1 MFCQGSYNYCQ
12 EATRCSKGAQS
23 RTAENS
29 PGSKQDLNH
38 VTEREWPGVEPGAW
52 VQWRQT
58 VSESSQTCQGVYT
71 FLSSTLE
78 SLEDTDQIHLIL
90 DKIIDTLVHFMAK
103 TGLSLQQQQRRLAQL
118 LLILSHIRHMR

>member
-1 MFCQGSYNYCQ
+1 MHVYVLYLICLLYNIYLHMLEMC
-12 EATRCSKGAQS
+12 
-23 RTAENS
+23 
-29 PGSKQDLNH
+29 
-38 VTEREWPGVEPGAW
+38 
-52 VQWRQT
+52 T
-58 VSESSQTCQGVYT
+58 VDIYYYLIVFLFILTGVYT